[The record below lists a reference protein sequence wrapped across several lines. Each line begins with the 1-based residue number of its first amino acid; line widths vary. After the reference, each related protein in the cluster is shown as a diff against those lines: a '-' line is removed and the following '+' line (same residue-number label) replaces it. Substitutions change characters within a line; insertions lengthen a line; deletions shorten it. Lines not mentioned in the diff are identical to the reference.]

1 MPDTTK
7 NLDPIGFRYKQTSET
22 NEFID
27 IYRYL
32 SLFHFTLYFGKIQY
46 TQRWSNSIEDNAL
59 GMYPNIVH
67 LNMTSLAA
75 VLVLNSK
82 NQRYINSK

>member
-27 IYRYL
+27 IYLY
-32 SLFHFTLYFGKIQY
+32 FTLRCILEKY
-46 TQRWSNSIEDNAL
+46 
-59 GMYPNIVH
+59 NIPKDGPIV
-67 LNMTSLAA
+67 
-75 VLVLNSK
+75 
-82 NQRYINSK
+82 